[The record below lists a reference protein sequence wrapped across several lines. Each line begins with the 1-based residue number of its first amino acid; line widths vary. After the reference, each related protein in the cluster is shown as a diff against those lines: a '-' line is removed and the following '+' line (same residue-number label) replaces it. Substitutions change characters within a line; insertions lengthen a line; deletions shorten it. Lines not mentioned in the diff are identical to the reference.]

1 MEFDLLD
8 RQTNDHGSQKNK
20 YRFELV
26 SEKHA
31 NQRFPWLSRSASSA
45 RQELGHLG
53 PLADQPAR
61 ALDQDPYARRC
72 LALGMLD
79 LVPL

>member
-26 SEKHA
+26 SEKHV
-31 NQRFPWLSRSASSA
+31 NQRTPGFGVPPPK
-45 RQELGHLG
+45 QEELGLSIG
-53 PLADQPAR
+53 TQRKLIFAR
-61 ALDQDPYARRC
+61 MAGRGNDWQIFDC
-72 LALGMLD
+72 GN
-79 LVPL
+79 